1 MRMQICSLP
10 VLLQGTERAYCRRLR
25 VIEEGCVYRR
35 QGLLLDVLASVSVNC
50 LLGFLGGTWAMAWH
64 LSLIV

>member
-1 MRMQICSLP
+1 M
-10 VLLQGTERAYCRRLR
+10 
-25 VIEEGCVYRR
+25 IEEGCVYRR